1 MEKNEQK
8 FEDKLEEL
16 EKIVGELESGEVD
29 LDLALD
35 KYTKAMKLIKDCNDK
50 LKNAQES
57 VNKIL
62 KDNGVLEDFNI
73 EEGK

>member
-1 MEKNEQK
+1 MEKAEKK
-8 FEDKLEEL
+8 FEEKLEEL

-35 KYTKAMKLIKDCNDK
+35 KYTKAMKLIKECNDK

-62 KDNGVLEDFNI
+62 KDNGTLEDFNI

>member
-1 MEKNEQK
+1 MEKNEKK

-29 LDLALD
+29 LDLALE
-35 KYTKAMKLIKDCNDK
+35 KYTKAMKLIKECNDK

-62 KDNGVLEDFNI
+62 KDNGTLEDFNI

>member
-1 MEKNEQK
+1 MEKNEKK

-35 KYTKAMKLIKDCNDK
+35 KYTKAMKLIKECNDK

>member
-1 MEKNEQK
+1 MEKNEKK
-8 FEDKLEEL
+8 FEEKLEEL

-35 KYTKAMKLIKDCNDK
+35 KYTKAMKLIKECNDK

-62 KDNGVLEDFNI
+62 KENGALEDFNI